1 MAFGIMVDPGQPFPT
16 HTHDQ
21 NWAIPTAKNMQCQ
34 LDQHNWMTQQ
44 TTMLEQPTV
53 ETKELLNEVSVL
65 EPPTMSSVLNL
76 QNIAIL
82 IYSSLQQGQSA
93 FK

>member
-1 MAFGIMVDPGQPFPT
+1 
-16 HTHDQ
+16 
-21 NWAIPTAKNMQCQ
+21 
-34 LDQHNWMTQQ
+34 MTQQ